1 MVSFVQKQLYKCN
14 KFLVEIINQIAQIG
28 RNDGSK
34 YTWFSESIEL
44 RGISC
49 DGLKHIVEFIYTG
62 KLSINMQSVQNI
74 LAVAR
79 HMQVIPSS
87 TRNTI
92 FLSIYFLTYCF

>member
-1 MVSFVQKQLYKCN
+1 MSLEVK
-14 KFLVEIINQIAQIG
+14 IINLIAQIG

-79 HMQVIPSS
+79 HMQVIPSLLKK
-87 TRNTI
+87 TI
-92 FLSIYFLTYCF
+92 FKYVYFKLLFLD